1 MEDPQN
7 EESKIE
13 TDNTQAKSEPKDKIR
28 EVHHHHYH
36 EKRSGFSYGRLL
48 VGIVI
53 IFVGL
58 VFLGHNLGWFTVN
71 FDWWN
76 LWPIVIIVV
85 GLSFLTGRGWLSG
98 VVGIIVT
105 LIVIALV
112 ALLIFGNVGSNLMN
126 KEVTKSDILITKEA
140 GVESADISI
149 KYGAGKI
156 NIGSGSDVL
165 ISGSHESNFLTM
177 DKNSEVDGNI
187 QKVELKTVGS
197 WRTFGKHI
205 NDLDLRLSNDTLTK
219 LSVDTGAVD
228 ASFDFSEIMAESIN
242 LNTGVSSLKI
252 VLGDRVDESDLHI
265 KAGASSIDIT
275 LPQTAGARL
284 NLSSGL
290 TSKTLT
296 NFKQIDSNHYETDNY
311 QTATKK
317 IDMDFDLGATSLK
330 IDWR

>member
-1 MEDPQN
+1 MNNPQS
-7 EESKIE
+7 EEQE
-13 TDNTQAKSEPKDKIR
+13 TETKSMGSDTKTQEPIR

-36 EKRSGFSYGRLL
+36 EKRSGFSFGRLL

-53 IFVGL
+53 IFIGL

-76 LWPIVIIVV
+76 LWPLIIIVI

-98 VVGIIVT
+98 LVGIIVT
-105 LIVIALV
+105 LIVIGLV

-126 KEVTKSDILITKEA
+126 KETTRTGISIVKEA
-140 GVESADISI
+140 GVESVDINI

-156 NIGSGSDVL
+156 NIGGGSDVL
-165 ISGSHESNFLTM
+165 ISGSHESNFLTL
-177 DKNSEVDGNI
+177 DKDSEVDNNI
-187 QKVELKTVGS
+187 QKVNLKTVGS

-205 NDLDLRLSNDTLTK
+205 NDLDLKLSNDTLTK

-242 LNTGVSSLKI
+242 LNIGASSLKI
-252 VLGDRVDESDLHI
+252 VMGDKVDKSSLNI

-290 TSKTLT
+290 TSKNLT

-311 QTATKK
+311 QSATKK